1 MSGTTTAIT
10 WAWGTNTL
18 VQFNPATDILDFGW
32 FSADNFSVSEVN
44 GSVVIS
50 IPSNNQ
56 TYTLSGITLAQLSMA
71 NIAAKDASATAEWQ
85 TALSTSGGSDTSGG
99 TSSGGTSSG
108 GTSSGGTSSGGSSSG
123 GSTGSGTGGS
133 SGTDSGHAA
142 VTTIT
147 WSWGSHTVLDFHP
160 ATDTLDFGWFSADNF
175 SVSEVNGS
183 VVIAI
188 PSNDQTYTLSGVTL
202 AELTMANIAG
212 KDASALAEW
221 QAALTGTAGGGTSSG
236 GSSSGETGSG
246 TETGGGST
254 DGGSTGGSNGGGS
267 SSGGEVAYADAWS
280 ASKVYTAGAHVSVG
294 NAVYEANWWT
304 SGDDPSTH
312 GGAAGSGQVWTFVGY
327 MDTTPVL
334 PDAPEDLHAVS
345 TGGTSTVLVWDA
357 ATVKGVG
364 TISGYNIYEGDTLI
378 ATTTNTYYKVSGL
391 NPSSDY
397 KFSVVAIDEAGAS
410 QHSNEIDVTT
420 SSGDSSGAA
429 KSFSP
434 YVDMSLTTSQNL
446 VQMVS
451 EAGLSAVTLAFVLSS
466 GADKIGW
473 GGIGTIADDS
483 LSNGTKISTIVDT
496 LHSMGVDVT
505 ISFGGANGQEPAA
518 TATSAEALAA
528 SYQSVIDKYHVTHLD
543 FDIEGAAIANATENA
558 TRNTALAALEKANP
572 DLEVSFT
579 LPVLTTGLTQD
590 GINFLKAAMAA
601 GVHIDTVNIMAMDY
615 GAYYDTGDM
624 GADAISAATAT
635 LQQLHD
641 IGLDSHIVITPMIG
655 INDVSSEVFT
665 LEDAHQLVDFVE
677 SNDLVDGIA
686 MWSLGRDNGSVVG
699 SVSPVG
705 SGLTQSDYAFSQ
717 IFNTVNSGS
726 SSSTTTASAT
736 DASHSDTSA
745 AVDSSTDAVNKTTS
759 SSVTDVAATPAVV
772 TSAVTT
778 AASTTT
784 EAPSSTD
791 PAATAS
797 AASTASAT
805 EATHT
810 ATTTAITWA
819 WGSHQTV
826 DFHPES
832 DTLDFGWMSADNFK
846 VSEENGSVVIAIPS
860 NDQTYILSGVTLAE
874 MNIDDIS
881 AKDASTVAEWKALID
896 AAHISAV
903 ADTTDPLHAHDGT
916 AV

>member
-1 MSGTTTAIT
+1 MAGTTTAIT

-56 TYTLSGITLAQLSMA
+56 TYTLSDVTLAQLSMT
-71 NIAAKDASATAEWQ
+71 NISAKDASAAAEWQ
-85 TALSTSGGSDTSGG
+85 TALSASGGGS
-99 TSSGGTSSG
+99 SSGGTSSG
-108 GTSSGGTSSGGSSSG
+108 GTSSGGTSPG

-133 SGTDSGHAA
+133 SGTDNGHTA
-142 VTTIT
+142 VTTIN

-160 ATDTLDFGWFSADNF
+160 ATDKLDFGWFSADNF
-175 SVSEVNGS
+175 SVSEENGS
-183 VVIAI
+183 VVISI
-188 PSNDQTYTLSGVTL
+188 PSNQQTYTLSGVTL
-202 AELTMANIAG
+202 SELTMANISG

-221 QAALTGTAGGGTSSG
+221 QTALSGSSSG
-236 GSSSGETGSG
+236 GSGTGGTGSG
-246 TETGGGST
+246 TGTGTGGST
-254 DGGSTGGSNGGGS
+254 GGGSTGGSTGGGSTGGGS
-267 SSGGEVAYADAWS
+267 SSGGEAAYADAWS
-280 ASKVYTAGAHVSVG
+280 ASKVYTSGAHVSVG

-304 SGDDPSTH
+304 SGDDPTSH
-312 GGAAGSGQVWTFVGY
+312 SGASGSGQVWTFVGY
-327 MDTTPVL
+327 MDTTPVT
-334 PDAPEDLHAVS
+334 PDAPADLHAVS
-345 TGGTSTVLVWDA
+345 TAGTSTVLVWDA
-357 ATVKGVG
+357 ATVNGVG

-397 KFSVVAIDEAGAS
+397 KFSVVAVDEAGAS
-410 QHSNEIDVTT
+410 QHSNVIDVTT
-420 SSGDSSGAA
+420 HSGDATGVA

-466 GADKIGW
+466 GTDKIGW
-473 GGIGTIADDS
+473 GGIGTIADDT

-518 TATSAEALAA
+518 TATSAQALAA

-543 FDIEGAAIANATENA
+543 FDIEGAAIANTAENA
-558 TRNTALAALEKANP
+558 TRNAALAALEKANP

-590 GINFLKAAMAA
+590 GINFLKAAIAA

-624 GADAISAATAT
+624 GKDAISAATAT
-635 LQQLHD
+635 LAQLHD
-641 IGLDSHIVITPMIG
+641 LGLDTHIVITPMIG
-655 INDVSSEVFT
+655 INDVTSEVFT
-665 LEDAHQLVDFVE
+665 LQDAHELVDFVAA
-677 SNDLVDGIA
+677 NDHVDGIA

-699 SVSPVG
+699 SVSPTG
-705 SGLTQSDYAFSQ
+705 SGLTQSDFAFSD
-717 IFNTVNSGS
+717 IFNSVSSGS
-726 SSSTTTASAT
+726 SSSTTTASTASSAT
-736 DASHSDTSA
+736 VTVATTA
-745 AVDSSTDAVNKTTS
+745 ETS
-759 SSVTDVAATPAVV
+759 SSATS
-772 TSAVTT
+772 SASTALAMT
-778 AASTTT
+778 AASTTAT
-784 EAPSSTD
+784 SADATATS
-791 PAATAS
+791 AATA
-797 AASTASAT
+797 AATDTA
-805 EATHT
+805 HH

-819 WGSHQTV
+819 WGSHQAI
-826 DFHPES
+826 DFHPDS

-846 VSEENGSVVIAIPS
+846 VSEENGSVVIAIPT
-860 NDQTYILSGVTLAE
+860 NDQTYILSGVTLSE

-896 AAHISAV
+896 AAHASAV